1 MSDLSFITAWG
12 TRPPATRNIPQAHQG
27 RYHYS
32 QKSPTPTISHFSG
45 NQSIFSSLT
54 KETLFVSGNSFWG
67 FSFNMQAANVISE
80 KNSLLHQLLV
90 VCQHQSEMDEK
101 CKLFLRS
108 PKWEVVDR
116 ARMCKWLKELAQC
129 IAMMFHPG
137 HSSMRAT
144 SFNFTPT
151 HVIAA
156 HGSRFPCYFVFI
168 Y

>member
-80 KNSLLHQLLV
+80 KTHFCIDCSLCAGFNLKWVKNANYFYVL
-90 VCQHQSEMDEK
+90 QSEKWSIEPGCASGWRNWHTDV
-101 CKLFLRS
+101 S
-108 PKWEVVDR
+108 PR
-116 ARMCKWLKELAQC
+116 TQ
-129 IAMMFHPG
+129 
-137 HSSMRAT
+137 
-144 SFNFTPT
+144 FNKGDFFDSDTRNCST
-151 HVIAA
+151 W
-156 HGSRFPCYFVFI
+156 
-168 Y
+168 